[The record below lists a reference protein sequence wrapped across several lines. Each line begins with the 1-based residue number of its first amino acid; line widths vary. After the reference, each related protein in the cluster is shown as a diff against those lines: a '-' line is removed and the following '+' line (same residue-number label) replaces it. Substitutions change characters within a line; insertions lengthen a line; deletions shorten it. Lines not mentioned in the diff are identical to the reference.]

1 MCYMKPVVRALNQA
15 ISARIPSP
23 RESEIETFVMQEPI
37 TSPAFVEED
46 LCHDSFKIEE
56 IKHS

>member
-1 MCYMKPVVRALNQA
+1 MKPVVRALNQA
-15 ISARIPSP
+15 ISTRIPSP

-46 LCHDSFKIEE
+46 LCHDSFKREE